1 MLSAVASLLVLMILI
16 VPEGIV
22 RELYVQLRLVVV
34 RRLWLG
40 RVFVLREFVET
51 VLRV

>member
-22 RELYVQLRLVVV
+22 REIYVRLSLVVV
-34 RRLWLG
+34 RRLWLS
-40 RVFVLREFVET
+40 RVFVLKEFVET
-51 VLRV
+51 LLQA